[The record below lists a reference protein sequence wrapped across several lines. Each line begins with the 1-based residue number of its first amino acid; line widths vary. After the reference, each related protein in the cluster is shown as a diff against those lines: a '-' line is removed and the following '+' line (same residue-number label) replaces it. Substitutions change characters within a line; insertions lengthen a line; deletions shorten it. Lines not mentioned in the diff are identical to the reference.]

1 MGLFGKIFGG
11 IMRQDEN
18 NRPKEDIDFENQV
31 RNDGYE
37 YAGKRIAD
45 LLNEKITSR
54 DLARQFILEELD
66 AARQGNDFAQN
77 FVKSSGFKSFEY
89 IGAINRTRWEGDV
102 SELEHLQLFLR
113 AFLIKISDI
122 DLMVKLSTKVVD
134 EIMQRWGLGKYE
146 NNDSYMD
153 DSDSNNELEKILA
166 QLDYSEE
173 NVENIIEKYSD
184 VAQSLITG
192 LCGAGQIDRRNEFAE
207 HMAIAALKGNYK
219 GMVYSCFVK
228 HGEFFENL
236 LPIPIVKFSDKA
248 FEFLLIL
255 LNNYA
260 QIGFSKSFKE
270 YLKNNKKGVLD
281 LANNNNKYAQFLM
294 GFWYVFDESE
304 KNSLENRMRWYEKS
318 ALNGYLPAMIHTA
331 NFYDNAT
338 ESLPTDLKKSAY
350 WYRTAALLGDVR
362 CAYNL
367 AVMYL
372 QGDGV
377 SYNKSQ
383 AALWLSYA
391 WTLANDDFEEQIE
404 TYAENHNIELEYNP
418 NMLDDIEL
426 SPTMAELN
434 HLYTDKIDSVSFNK
448 DKKLVYVVE
457 KKYNQPEGILAEINN
472 DLCAFMTNNLMH
484 SEDYEDK
491 LLVMAYGYARRFAA
505 AGLFLQGIFN
515 REGYKQAKKIFQ
527 ALQVQTGHTIK
538 FQEDAF
544 SQALEYIQSYDNRI
558 NREFVSLI
566 IGAAENEETVSIY
579 DLGLKIS
586 FERLIEIFLKPKYDD
601 EEIPF

>member
-11 IMRQDEN
+11 IMGQDKN

-37 YAGKRIAD
+37 HTGKRIAD
-45 LLNEKITSR
+45 ILNEKITSQ
-54 DLARQFILEELD
+54 DLARQFVLEELD

-89 IGAINRTRWEGDV
+89 IGAINKTRWEGDE

-134 EIMQRWGLGKYE
+134 EIMQKWGLGKYD
-146 NNDSYMD
+146 NNDSYID
-153 DSDSNNELEKILA
+153 DSDNELEKILA

-173 NVENIIEKYSD
+173 NVENIIKKYSD
-184 VAQSLITG
+184 VTQSLITG
-192 LCGAGQIDRRNEFAE
+192 LSGAGQMDKRNKFAE
-207 HMAIAALKGNYK
+207 HMAIAALKENYK
-219 GMVYSCFVK
+219 GTVYSCFVK
-228 HGEFFENL
+228 HGDFFENL

-270 YLKNNKKGVLD
+270 YLKNNQKEVLE
-281 LANNNNKYAQFLM
+281 LAHNNNKYAQFLM
-294 GFWYVFDESE
+294 GFWYVFDEGE
-304 KNSLENRMRWYEKS
+304 KNSLENRMKWYEKS

-331 NFYDNAT
+331 NFYDNAM
-338 ESLPTDLKKSAY
+338 ENLPTDLKKSAY
-350 WYRTAALLGDVR
+350 WYRTAALQGDFR

-377 SYNKSQ
+377 SYNKNQ
-383 AALWLSYA
+383 AILWLSYA
-391 WTLANDDFEEQIE
+391 WTFVNDDFEGEIE
-404 TYAENHNIELEYNP
+404 TYAEKHNIELEYNP
-418 NMLDDIEL
+418 SMLNDIE
-426 SPTMAELN
+426 SNPVEAELN
-434 HLYTDKIDSVSFNK
+434 NLYTDKITSMNFNK
-448 DKKLVYVVE
+448 NKRLVYVVE

-472 DLCAFMTNNLMH
+472 DLGVFMTNNLIN
-484 SEDYEDK
+484 SVDYEDK
-491 LLVMAYGYARRFAA
+491 LLVMAYGYARRLAA
-505 AGLFLQGIFN
+505 AGLFLQGVFN
-515 REGYKQAKKIFQ
+515 REGYNQAKKVFQ
-527 ALQVQTGHTIK
+527 SLQVKTGHTVK

-544 SQALEYIQSYDNRI
+544 AQALEYIQSYDNRVT
-558 NREFVSLI
+558 REFASLI
-566 IGAAENEETVSIY
+566 IGIAENEETVSIY
-579 DLGLKIS
+579 DSGQTIN
-586 FERLIEIFLKPKYDD
+586 FERLFEIFSKSNDD

>member
-11 IMRQDEN
+11 IMGQDEN

-37 YAGKRIAD
+37 HAGKRIAD
-45 LLNEKITSR
+45 ILNEKITSQ
-54 DLARQFILEELD
+54 DLARQFVLEELD

-89 IGAINRTRWEGDV
+89 IGAINKTRWEGDE

-134 EIMQRWGLGKYE
+134 EIMQKWGLGKYD
-146 NNDSYMD
+146 NNDSYID
-153 DSDSNNELEKILA
+153 DSDNELEKILA

-173 NVENIIEKYSD
+173 NVENIIKKYSD
-184 VAQSLITG
+184 VTQSLITG
-192 LCGAGQIDRRNEFAE
+192 LSGVGQIDKRNKFAE
-207 HMAIAALKGNYK
+207 HMAIAALKENYK
-219 GMVYSCFVK
+219 GTVYSCFVK
-228 HGEFFENL
+228 HGDFFENL

-270 YLKNNKKGVLD
+270 YLKNNQKEVLE
-281 LANNNNKYAQFLM
+281 LAHNNNKYAQFLM
-294 GFWYVFDESE
+294 GFWYVFDEGE
-304 KNSLENRMRWYEKS
+304 KNSLENRMKWYEKS

-331 NFYDNAT
+331 NFYDNAM
-338 ESLPTDLKKSAY
+338 ENLPTDLKKSAY
-350 WYRTAALLGDVR
+350 WYRTAALQGDFR

-377 SYNKSQ
+377 SYNKNQ
-383 AALWLSYA
+383 AILWLSYA
-391 WTLANDDFEEQIE
+391 WTLVNDDFEGEIE
-404 TYAENHNIELEYNP
+404 TYAEKHNIELEYNP
-418 NMLDDIEL
+418 SMLNDIE
-426 SPTMAELN
+426 SNPVEAELN
-434 HLYTDKIDSVSFNK
+434 NLYTDKITSMNFNK
-448 DKKLVYVVE
+448 NKRLVYVVE

-472 DLCAFMTNNLMH
+472 DLGAFITNNLIN
-484 SEDYEDK
+484 SVDYEDK
-491 LLVMAYGYARRFAA
+491 LLVMAYGYARRLVA
-505 AGLFLQGIFN
+505 AGLFLQGVFN
-515 REGYKQAKKIFQ
+515 REGYNQAKKVFQ
-527 ALQVQTGHTIK
+527 SLQVKTGHTVK

-544 SQALEYIQSYDNRI
+544 AQALEYIQSYDNRVT
-558 NREFVSLI
+558 REFASLI
-566 IGAAENEETVSIY
+566 IGIAENEETVSIY
-579 DLGLKIS
+579 DSGQTIN
-586 FERLIEIFLKPKYDD
+586 FERLFEIFSKSNDD

>member
-11 IMRQDEN
+11 IMGQDKN

-37 YAGKRIAD
+37 HTGKRIAD
-45 LLNEKITSR
+45 ILNEKITSQ
-54 DLARQFILEELD
+54 DLARQFVLEELD

-89 IGAINRTRWEGDV
+89 IGAINKTRWEGDE

-134 EIMQRWGLGKYE
+134 EIMQKWGLGKYD
-146 NNDSYMD
+146 NNDSYTD
-153 DSDSNNELEKILA
+153 DSDNELEKILA

-173 NVENIIEKYSD
+173 NVENIIKKYSD
-184 VAQSLITG
+184 VTQSLITG
-192 LCGAGQIDRRNEFAE
+192 LSGAGQKDKRNKFAE
-207 HMAIAALKGNYK
+207 HMAIAALKENYK
-219 GMVYSCFVK
+219 GTVYSCFVK
-228 HGEFFENL
+228 HGDFFENL

-270 YLKNNKKGVLD
+270 YLKNNQKEVLE
-281 LANNNNKYAQFLM
+281 LAHNNNKYAQFLM
-294 GFWYVFDESE
+294 GFWYVFDEGE
-304 KNSLENRMRWYEKS
+304 KNSLENRMKWYEKS
-318 ALNGYLPAMIHTA
+318 ALNGYLPAMFHTA
-331 NFYDNAT
+331 NFYDNAM
-338 ESLPTDLKKSAY
+338 ENLPTDLKKSAY
-350 WYRTAALLGDVR
+350 WYRAAALQGDFR

-377 SYNKSQ
+377 SYNKNQ
-383 AALWLSYA
+383 AILWLSYA
-391 WTLANDDFEEQIE
+391 WTFVNDDFEGEIE
-404 TYAENHNIELEYNP
+404 TYAEKHNIELEYNP
-418 NMLDDIEL
+418 SMLNDIE
-426 SPTMAELN
+426 SNPVEAELN
-434 HLYTDKIDSVSFNK
+434 NLYTDKITSMNFNK
-448 DKKLVYVVE
+448 NKRLVYVVE

-472 DLCAFMTNNLMH
+472 DLGVFMTNNLIN
-484 SEDYEDK
+484 SVDYEDK
-491 LLVMAYGYARRFAA
+491 LLVMAYGYARRLAA
-505 AGLFLQGIFN
+505 AGLFLQGVFN
-515 REGYKQAKKIFQ
+515 REGYNQAKKVFQ
-527 ALQVQTGHTIK
+527 SLQVKTGHTVK

-544 SQALEYIQSYDNRI
+544 AQALEYIQSYDNRVT
-558 NREFVSLI
+558 REFASLI
-566 IGAAENEETVSIY
+566 IGIAENEETVSIY
-579 DLGLKIS
+579 DSGQTIN
-586 FERLIEIFLKPKYDD
+586 FERLFEIFSKSNDD